1 MKVNELE
8 QTSGPL
14 NLAVLVHLEQ
24 GSAGIKSLK
33 DGSGLWAS
41 YSWAINQ
48 NKYQQLIGGTFSVH
62 EKQNAPSH
70 FGGEIVQVIPDQ
82 KEPGRAVIIFKSSVD
97 IKNGSINGKSF
108 NWGHQAEKVYY

>member
-8 QTSGPL
+8 TRPL
-14 NLAVLVHLEQ
+14 NLAVLVHQEG
-24 GSAGIKSLK
+24 GSAGISPLK

-41 YSWAINQ
+41 HSWAINQ

-62 EKQNAPSH
+62 EKQNLSSH

-82 KEPGRAVIIFKSSVD
+82 KEPSRSVIIFKPSTE
-97 IKNGSINGKSF
+97 IKNGSISGKSF